1 MQHSLDW
8 GSLDASSD
16 KQKGV
21 PGSTLKTKEQ
31 SGTEA
36 GRYAAGISISSQQY
50 RKERNSWKQQNR
62 DSHLAEL
69 GKKGPDEKLQLFPLL
84 F

>member
-8 GSLDASSD
+8 GCLDPSSD
-16 KQKGV
+16 KQKGI
-21 PGSTLKTKEQ
+21 PGSMLKTKEQ

-36 GRYAAGISISSQQY
+36 GKNASGRSISSQQY

-62 DSHLAEL
+62 DSSPGRTGE
-69 GKKGPDEKLQLFPLL
+69 EKT
-84 F
+84 

>member
-1 MQHSLDW
+1 MQHSLDR
-8 GSLDASSD
+8 GCLDASSD

-36 GRYAAGISISSQQY
+36 GKNAARTSISSQQY
-50 RKERNSWKQQNR
+50 KKERNSCKQQNR

-69 GKKGPDEKLQLFPLL
+69 GKKGPDEKLQLLPLL
-84 F
+84 S